1 MIVSIKLC
9 RDVVNDVCVSVCNIF
24 GHIVS
29 GFKATRGRGGG
40 GGGGGGGGMKPPPHT
55 HPGPRKQKKRP
66 VCIRLSIYQEIQV
79 KE

>member
-9 RDVVNDVCVSVCNIF
+9 RDVVNDVCVSVCNIG

-40 GGGGGGGGMKPPPHT
+40 G
-55 HPGPRKQKKRP
+55 
-66 VCIRLSIYQEIQV
+66 VEV
-79 KE
+79 EVEV

>member
-29 GFKATRGRGGG
+29 GFKATRGREGGG
-40 GGGGGGGGMKPPPHT
+40 GG
-55 HPGPRKQKKRP
+55 
-66 VCIRLSIYQEIQV
+66 VVEV
-79 KE
+79 EVEV